1 MKYRHYAG
9 SAYLRGFTLLL
20 ICHLNFPTTAA
31 FSQSATGWKTKWDK
45 VLGSAKKEATVV
57 IWGPRGEII
66 RNALVQGFKKAI
78 GEIDVE
84 YLAASGSEFAA
95 KARAERA
102 AGLYSVDVVLAG
114 STTAIWY
121 FKPMGALE
129 PIEPILL
136 LPEVTE
142 GKNWREG
149 RLEFSDEPRRTNL
162 VFVTHAQ
169 FPVIYDP
176 AQVKADEVDELSDLL
191 EPKWKGKF
199 ILSDPLPAGPGN
211 SFFRL
216 IWENLGPD
224 KATDYY
230 RKLRGQIGAVDRDA
244 RRLIEWVAQGRF
256 AVGLGA
262 NSSIVEQLQKRGL
275 VVSVMPYFKDI
286 GTHVGAGSGTIMLMN
301 KAPHPNA
308 AAIFINWLL
317 SKDGQT
323 SWTKA
328 DNDLSRR
335 IDVPSDNVPPYRLIK
350 PGVPYWR
357 GYLEK
362 NVPRSEEEEKL
373 LKELFSK

>member
-1 MKYRHYAG
+1 MNHELPAIRGHRD
-9 SAYLRGFTLLL
+9 LRGFTLLL
-20 ICHLNFPTTAA
+20 ICHLNFLTTAA
-31 FSQSATGWKTKWDK
+31 FSQSATGWKAKWDK

-57 IWGPRGEII
+57 IWGPRGDII
-66 RNALVQGFKKAI
+66 RNALVQVFTKAI

-191 EPKWKGKF
+191 EPKVERQIYFERSASRRSGKF
-199 ILSDPLPAGPGN
+199 IFPSHLGEPRAGQGN
-211 SFFRL
+211 RL
-216 IWENLGPD
+216 
-224 KATDYY
+224 
-230 RKLRGQIGAVDRDA
+230 
-244 RRLIEWVAQGRF
+244 
-256 AVGLGA
+256 
-262 NSSIVEQLQKRGL
+262 LQKTSRPNRRWIATRGA
-275 VVSVMPYFKDI
+275 SS
-286 GTHVGAGSGTIMLMN
+286 SG
-301 KAPHPNA
+301 
-308 AAIFINWLL
+308 
-317 SKDGQT
+317 
-323 SWTKA
+323 
-328 DNDLSRR
+328 
-335 IDVPSDNVPPYRLIK
+335 
-350 PGVPYWR
+350 
-357 GYLEK
+357 
-362 NVPRSEEEEKL
+362 
-373 LKELFSK
+373 